1 MALFD
6 PPISCSPMLQ
16 SLDNNLWSATYHFTT
31 LGIPVS
37 TRMTVVRLASGGL
50 WLHSPIPLDRA
61 LRDELDALGPVAF
74 IVAPSKTH
82 YLFVEACAAAFPTAR
97 AYGAPGLRS
106 KRPGLRFLCDLPEGA
121 AAPWGSQLEH
131 VVFGGIPFA
140 NETVW
145 FHGPSATLIITD
157 LVQWWQGEQPWQAR
171 AYASLTSVRRRLA
184 VPRTVRSL
192 VRDRV
197 AARASAELLLRWDF
211 KRVVMA
217 HNSVVAVGARAD
229 MQRALAC
236 FG

>member
-1 MALFD
+1 M
-6 PPISCSPMLQ
+6 
-16 SLDNNLWSATYHFTT
+16 
-31 LGIPVS
+31 
-37 TRMTVVRLASGGL
+37 
-50 WLHSPIPLDRA
+50 
-61 LRDELDALGPVAF
+61 
-74 IVAPSKTH
+74 
-82 YLFVEACAAAFPTAR
+82 
-97 AYGAPGLRS
+97 
-106 KRPGLRFLCDLPEGA
+106 
-121 AAPWGSQLEH
+121 EH
-131 VVFGGIPFA
+131 MVFGGIPFA

-145 FHGPSATLIITD
+145 FHGTSAALIITD

-197 AARASAELLLRWDF
+197 AARASAERLLRWDF